1 MLANEAQIDSSQQG
15 LYVWYNN
22 ALAYPT
28 YGPLIP
34 SQLKQQLTLA
44 GVPGMQSL
52 AIAQGLRYY
61 KSRVKLMPGAHAKG
75 LIRIAG
81 IHKQQGRFP
90 NAEEA
95 AEISIDLDFSNNY
108 SLLLDPDSGKIFIS
122 FQAGDAK
129 RIELTPRVKVN
140 KIDWLC
146 KTNLKRS
153 VLPNDTQQSLN

>member
-1 MLANEAQIDSSQQG
+1 
-15 LYVWYNN
+15 
-22 ALAYPT
+22 
-28 YGPLIP
+28 
-34 SQLKQQLTLA
+34 
-44 GVPGMQSL
+44 
-52 AIAQGLRYY
+52 
-61 KSRVKLMPGAHAKG
+61 MPGAHAKG
-75 LIRIAG
+75 LIRIGG

-108 SLLLDPDSGKIFIS
+108 SLLLEPDSGKIFIS

-153 VLPNDTQQSLN
+153 VLPNDTQQSLNWSLWLNAKTHITLRFAKQTAKGDKWLINEADIDFY